1 MPKKPKTP
9 IEADAGAKAATVLKN
24 ARTELYAAKQF
35 LGRDTQ
41 AKLDLRIPLDVYF
54 QDPFVKASNPAYDF
68 DEEFTVPWEPGISDG
83 PTSARFAVVD
93 YDAGTEVLNA
103 PARWDE
109 SLGKFLDTNGKVLD
123 RNNLDSPQ
131 FHQMNV
137 WATLQNAL
145 DFFENGFGLGRRI
158 TWGFEGNRLII
169 VPHAGYGQNAFYD
182 RDSKS
187 LQFYYFDSDK
197 SAKLERI
204 HTCLSADIINHEFGH
219 AVLDGIRPH
228 YHESVFAE
236 TAAFH
241 EFLGDLSAILI
252 AFRNNPFRAQIA
264 EATRGDLDAD
274 NPLAS
279 LAEEFGKNIGD
290 QPYLRSALGDLKYDA
305 VKNDQRQHYMS
316 QVLTRAMFDIIRHLM
331 AYYMTERKESPKE
344 ALWSTIRRMQC
355 MAVQPLDLLPPVDVL
370 FADYARAVLRAEQI
384 ANPTDPNGYRNM
396 MIDVFVDRG
405 ILSTDEAIELRKPVT
420 VFDRLNLAVYH
431 DPQSI
436 ASSRANAYRFL
447 DDNRRELFIPYAADV
462 VVTDLSTAYKL
473 TVAARRL
480 PRQVL
485 LQYIWRE
492 DVQLKGER
500 FGRFEGET
508 TSMLCGGTLALDVD
522 GNVLAWARKPG
533 ALPLIKGARKRKA
546 EEAEDTAG
554 KARHAAFL
562 DALAARIAAGRI
574 GDSVAGGAA
583 GLLQKSIAPMMS
595 SRTAD
600 GTVRFGLSPH
610 IGIRSDEDEEMGERP
625 WQISS

>member
-1 MPKKPKTP
+1 MPKKRKPP
-9 IEADAGAKAATVLKN
+9 NQGDAGSKAAAALKN
-24 ARTELYAAKQF
+24 ARAELYAAKHF
-35 LGRDTQ
+35 LGRETQ
-41 AKLDLRIPLDVYF
+41 ADLDLRIPFDVYF
-54 QDPFVKASNPAYDF
+54 QDPSVTASNPAYDF
-68 DEEFTVPWEPGISDG
+68 DEEFTVPWEPGIGDG

-93 YDAGTEVLNA
+93 YDAATEVLNK
-103 PARWDE
+103 PARWNPD
-109 SLGKFLDTNGKVLD
+109 LGKFLDTNGKILD
-123 RNNLDSPQ
+123 RKNLDSPQ
-131 FHQMNV
+131 FRQMNV

-158 TWGFEGNRLII
+158 AWGFEGNRLIV

-197 SAKLERI
+197 SGKLKRI

-241 EFLGDLSAILI
+241 ESLGDLSAILI
-252 AFRNNPFRAQIA
+252 AFRNNAFRSQIA
-264 EATRGDLDAD
+264 EATRGDLNAE

-279 LAEEFGKNIGD
+279 LAEEFGDNIGD
-290 QPYLRSALGDLKYDA
+290 QPYLRSALNDLKYEQ

-316 QVLTRAMFDIIRHLM
+316 QVLTGSMFDIIRRLM
-331 AYYMTERKESPKE
+331 AHYMTKREESAKE

-370 FADYARAVLRAEQI
+370 FADYAWAVLRAEQI
-384 ANPTDPNGYRNM
+384 ANPTDPDGYRNM

-405 ILSTDEAIELRKPVT
+405 ILSTDEAVELREPVT

-447 DDNRRELFIPYAADV
+447 DDNRRDMFIPYAADV

-492 DVQLKGER
+492 DVHLEGAR

-522 GNVLAWARKPG
+522 GNVLDWARKPG

-546 EEAEDTAG
+546 EEAEGEIG
-554 KARHAAFL
+554 KSRRAAFL

-574 GDSVAGGAA
+574 GDGVAGGAA
-583 GLLQKSIAPMMS
+583 GLLQKSIAPVMS
-595 SRTAD
+595 SRTVD
-600 GTVRFGLSPH
+600 GAVRFGLSPH